1 MLIDLCDLSKS
12 GQLLAP
18 RCTQYDLKDYKTAL
32 NNSMKPYISSKQL
45 LVFNKS

>member
-12 GQLLAP
+12 GQLLAS

-32 NNSMKPYISSKQL
+32 NNSMKPHG
-45 LVFNKS
+45 F